1 MNTNIYKLI
10 GVLDVMEFY
19 PQFSWCIFEKDGK
32 LYSSNCEN
40 EDCEINYFGI
50 VNVDFNRIKLI
61 NEKNFKLLGLKTEY
75 KIGDD
80 IPLALRRNK
89 ENYVIGD
96 IKDMVDFLK
105 SYNPKEDIDKNNLQK
120 INKEK
125 LLEFFKKDINY
136 FINKYENIITLS
148 SNKEQK
154 KLARKI

>member
-1 MNTNIYKLI
+1 
-10 GVLDVMEFY
+10 
-19 PQFSWCIFEKDGK
+19 
-32 LYSSNCEN
+32 
-40 EDCEINYFGI
+40 
-50 VNVDFNRIKLI
+50 
-61 NEKNFKLLGLKTEY
+61 
-75 KIGDD
+75 
-80 IPLALRRNK
+80 
-89 ENYVIGD
+89 
-96 IKDMVDFLK
+96 MVDFLK

>member
-1 MNTNIYKLI
+1 MEMSTDVYKLI
-10 GVLDVMEFY
+10 GTLDVMEIY

-32 LYSSNCEN
+32 LYSSNCED
-40 EDCEINYFGI
+40 EDFEINYFGI
-50 VNVDFNRIKLI
+50 VNMGFNKIKLI
-61 NEKNFKLLGLKTEY
+61 NEENFKLLGLKTEY
-75 KIGDD
+75 KVGDD

-96 IKDMVDFLK
+96 IKEMVDFLK

-148 SNKEQK
+148 SIEAK
-154 KLARKI
+154 K